1 MPFPFSKRSMRIL
14 LLCNKSPWPP
24 KDGGACAT
32 LNIIRCL
39 LAGNSSV
46 TILSLNTSKH
56 FARIE
61 DFPEDVTKSAEYHL
75 VDIDSK
81 INIVRL
87 LLNLVFSKK
96 PYNLMRFWSP
106 EFNMKLQNI
115 LNRNFDIIQIEGL
128 SMCIYLKTI
137 RENTTARVVFRA
149 HNIENLIWSQLAQ
162 EEGNPFK
169 SRYFRILAQ
178 RLRRFEKS
186 IGGKVDAIVPLSI
199 SDFNWFRALGISE
212 KIFLSTPGY
221 DPVQIANYTPSD
233 NHQVFYIG
241 ALDWLPNIYGLN
253 WFIKYV
259 WPIVTRSFP
268 DAEFVIAG
276 RNPSQKIAF
285 HGTQNII
292 FKGEVESSADFM
304 KNKSIMVVPLFS
316 GSGIRMKIIEGMSMG
331 KCIVSTPVGA
341 EGIFCTDR
349 KNIFIE
355 SSPAGFADAIIELV
369 TNSSLRSETGE
380 KAIENVREN
389 YNILVSSEGL
399 LNFYRELTA

>member
-1 MPFPFSKRSMRIL
+1 MRIL

-32 LNIIRCL
+32 SNIIRSL
-39 LAGNSSV
+39 VAGNSSV

-56 FARIE
+56 FAKIE
-61 DFPEDVTKSAEYHL
+61 DFPDDLTKSAQYHL
-75 VDIDSK
+75 VDIDSE
-81 INIVRL
+81 INITRL
-87 LLNLVFSKK
+87 FLNLVFSKK
-96 PYNLMRFWSP
+96 PFNLMRFWSP
-106 EFNMKLQNI
+106 EFNIELQRI
-115 LNRNFDIIQIEGL
+115 LKKDFDIVQIEGL
-128 SMCIYLKTI
+128 AMCIYLKTI

-149 HNIENLIWSQLAQ
+149 HNVENLIWSQLAK

-169 SRYFRILAQ
+169 RLYFGNLAQ
-178 RLRRFEKS
+178 RLRRFEINLK
-186 IGGKVDAIVPLSI
+186 GKVDAIVPISI
-199 SDFNWFRALGISE
+199 SDLNWFRTLGISD
-212 KIFLSTPGY
+212 KIFLSEPGY
-221 DPVQIANYTPSD
+221 DRSQLAKYTPCN

-259 WPIVTRSFP
+259 WPKVTESIP

-276 RNPSQKIAF
+276 RNPSPNIDCQGA
-285 HGTQNII
+285 QNII
-292 FKGEVESSADFM
+292 FEGEVESSPDFM

-316 GSGIRMKIIEGMSMG
+316 GSGIRMKILEGMSMG
-331 KCIVSTPVGA
+331 KCIVSTTVGA

-349 KNIFIE
+349 SNIFIE
-355 SSPAGFADAIIELV
+355 SSPSGFADAIIELL
-369 TNSSLRSETGE
+369 TNSSLRSETGR

-399 LNFYRELTA
+399 LNFYRELTV

>member
-1 MPFPFSKRSMRIL
+1 MRIL

-32 LNIIRCL
+32 SNIIRSL

-61 DFPEDVTKSAEYHL
+61 DFPDEVTKSAEYHL

-81 INIVRL
+81 INIIRL
-87 LLNLVFSKK
+87 LLNLVFSEK

-106 EFNMKLQNI
+106 GFNMELQNI
-115 LNRNFDIIQIEGL
+115 LKRNFDIIQIEGL

-137 RENTTARVVFRA
+137 RDYSTAKVVFRA
-149 HNIENLIWSQLAQ
+149 HNIENLIWSQLAH
-162 EEGNPFK
+162 EVGNPFK
-169 SRYFRILAQ
+169 SLYFRILAQ
-178 RLRRFEKS
+178 RLRRFEKNLR
-186 IGGKVDAIVPLSI
+186 GKVDAVVPLSI
-199 SDFNWFRALGISE
+199 SDFNWFRDAGISE
-212 KIFLSTPGY
+212 KLFLSAPGFDPAQTPN
-221 DPVQIANYTPSD
+221 DAPSE

-259 WPIVTRSFP
+259 WPIVTGSIP
-268 DAEFVIAG
+268 DAEFIIAG
-276 RNPSQKIAF
+276 RNPSQKIAP
-285 HGTQNII
+285 HGIQNII

-304 KNKSIMVVPLFS
+304 KNMSVMVVPLFS
-316 GSGIRMKIIEGMSMG
+316 GSGIRMKILEGMSMG

-341 EGIFCTDR
+341 EGIICTNKR
-349 KNIFIE
+349 NIFIE
-355 SSPAGFADAIIELV
+355 SSPSGFADAIIELV
-369 TNSSLRSETGE
+369 TNSSLRFMTGK

-389 YNILVSSEGL
+389 YNILASSEGL